1 MITETIIDNTLGIKL
16 TNGKLKLTYS
26 KTKQIISYIVFGF
39 FCLLFLGI
47 LILGIINLNPQYI
60 FISCISLFCTI
71 FLFLINPYTQNSKNY
86 DITFVNENTLSGF
99 TLFYKEKEVKIDYIT
114 DNTGKIAY
122 RKNNS
127 KLECISYA
135 DGTNMPNL
143 TKYKIINYFTRWLS
157 ENKLLSSE
165 VTTTYE

>member
-1 MITETIIDNTLGIKL
+1 M
-16 TNGKLKLTYS
+16 
-26 KTKQIISYIVFGF
+26 
-39 FCLLFLGI
+39 
-47 LILGIINLNPQYI
+47 
-60 FISCISLFCTI
+60 FCTI
-71 FLFLINPYTQNSKNY
+71 YLFLINPYTQNSKDY

-99 TLFYKEKEVKIDYIT
+99 TLFYKEKEVKIDYII
-114 DNTGKIAY
+114 DNAGKITY

-135 DGTNMPNL
+135 DGTNMSNL
-143 TKYKIINYFTRWLS
+143 TKYKIINYFTKWLS